1 MSEKM
6 KTINEMQ
13 KRKRHGMVGFLFS
26 PIRPQNSSFHL
37 TLKHSLQATFMNTE
51 GRQTSYIIPILES
64 LPSDYQPKTKDG
76 GTPEVVTIISNVLL
90 HT

>member
-1 MSEKM
+1 M
-6 KTINEMQ
+6 I
-13 KRKRHGMVGFLFS
+13 
-26 PIRPQNSSFHL
+26 
-37 TLKHSLQATFMNTE
+37 TE
-51 GRQTSYIIPILES
+51 GQENSQVIPILES